1 MVREDFSTIIRKIR
15 IISGSILF
23 AYVIMHLL
31 NHSINIFS
39 IDLADAVRSS
49 YFHPVWQ
56 NPVGLVLLYGSFVA
70 HMILGFSSILTRKS
84 FKMKAKDWIQ
94 IIFPVLALL
103 FLLQHIAASFAIT
116 KIFGGE
122 ESYSLLFAVMNTD
135 PPSEIIIGAILF
147 SLMTIFI
154 WVHGVIGLDA
164 YLKQQ
169 AVHHNRFGFYL
180 RFPSLFR
187 FIYWVVPIGAV
198 LGWLSGLRNMSFIA
212 QIQSFELD
220 MPIPNYLGSIIFKFV
235 PQEAFPVLLQIEP
248 IVMKY
253 YPIFVLFVILVCIF
267 NVIRARFFGRIIVSY
282 PGGETVSIPKGT
294 SVLEASRK
302 GKIPHQSV
310 CGGRGRCTTCRVK
323 VTANEGT
330 LTSPSAHEIK
340 AIERVGLDDNVRLAC
355 QLRPTSNISVQPL
368 LNPENTLETVRSA
381 RALTG
386 KEQETVV
393 LFVDLRDFT
402 KLSEKKLPYDV
413 VYILNKYYAVCGE
426 IIEKNGGRL
435 DKFIGDGIMAIFDVS
450 SDLM

>member
-1 MVREDFSTIIRKIR
+1 
-15 IISGSILF
+15 
-23 AYVIMHLL
+23 
-31 NHSINIFS
+31 
-39 IDLADAVRSS
+39 
-49 YFHPVWQ
+49 
-56 NPVGLVLLYGSFVA
+56 
-70 HMILGFSSILTRKS
+70 
-84 FKMKAKDWIQ
+84 
-94 IIFPVLALL
+94 
-103 FLLQHIAASFAIT
+103 
-116 KIFGGE
+116 
-122 ESYSLLFAVMNTD
+122 
-135 PPSEIIIGAILF
+135 
-147 SLMTIFI
+147 
-154 WVHGVIGLDA
+154 
-164 YLKQQ
+164 
-169 AVHHNRFGFYL
+169 
-180 RFPSLFR
+180 
-187 FIYWVVPIGAV
+187 
-198 LGWLSGLRNMSFIA
+198 
-212 QIQSFELD
+212 
-220 MPIPNYLGSIIFKFV
+220 
-235 PQEAFPVLLQIEP
+235 
-248 IVMKY
+248 MKY
-253 YPIFVLFVILVCIF
+253 YPLVVLFVILVCIF
-267 NVIRARFFGRIIVSY
+267 NVVRARFFGRIIVSY

-330 LTSPSAHEIK
+330 LTAPSAHEIK

-435 DKFIGDGIMAIFDVS
+435 DKFIGDGIMAIFDAS
-450 SDLM
+450 SDSNVNSKNALLSANAISKNMKTLNSEMKTDFSEDMRFGMGIHAGSMIVGMMGYGKTVTETAVGDNVNIAARLEELTKTYKCELVVSKYVADKANIDTKKMKPKTVDIRGRKEVLEVFTFEKAADIPV